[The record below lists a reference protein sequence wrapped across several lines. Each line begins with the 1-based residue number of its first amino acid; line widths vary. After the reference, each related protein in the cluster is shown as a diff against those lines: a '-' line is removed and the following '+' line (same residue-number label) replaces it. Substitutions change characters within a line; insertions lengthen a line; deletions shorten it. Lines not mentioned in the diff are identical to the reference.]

1 MFKLVRLEQT
11 SLVDNRFG
19 MADAIKAVDQCKAS
33 KWSKDVQVPNAH
45 SKHRTQSPQQ
55 HSNAEEE

>member
-45 SKHRTQSPQQ
+45 S
-55 HSNAEEE
+55 